1 MATKT
6 PKSGTGVKIDLSN
19 VDRSRDISQPLD
31 KLAPEER
38 LKVDSDYLAGS
49 ITDDLIDEITAAVDE
64 NNNKLMKFHGI
75 YMQDHRDYRDERRRQ
90 KLEPAY
96 TFMLRARL
104 PGGVCSPQQ
113 WLKIDE
119 LGRRYGGNTVRLTTR
134 QTFQFHHLMK
144 DSLRDVMVGLREV
157 GLDSKAACGDV
168 ARTVM
173 SGVHPGLSKLHKQV
187 YEQANLTSDH
197 AIHRTSAYE
206 EVWFGE
212 RPKRPRGDDEEP
224 FYGRQYMPRK
234 FKIGFAIPPSNDI
247 DIFSQDLG
255 FIAIASRGKL
265 TGFNVVIG
273 GGMGRTDRAP
283 ETYPRLGD
291 VIGFITVDQLL
302 PTVDAV
308 MGVQRDYGDRTVRA
322 HARFKYTIDD
332 KGLEWVKAAIE
343 DRLGFAL
350 APVKKFAFTSNG
362 DQLGWVTGDDKL
374 EHCTLWIE
382 NGRIVNHP
390 DRPLMDGLREIAKTG
405 KCVFRM
411 TPNQSLIL
419 SDVKPADRP
428 AIDALLERYNIA
440 PSQLSS
446 GLRAN
451 SMACVALPTCALAMA
466 ESERYLPE
474 LITKIERILE
484 RYELLDEPI
493 TIRSTGCPN
502 GCARPYI
509 AEIALTGR
517 APGKYNL
524 YLGAGFHGQRLNKML
539 LENAGEEAI
548 LAALDDALGRF
559 AREREDGEHF
569 GDFCVRAGIVPEVT
583 EGRFFNDPL
592 PVVS

>member
-1 MATKT
+1 MATT
-6 PKSGTGVKIDLSN
+6 SDTGLKIDLHN
-19 VDRSRDISQPLD
+19 VDRSNDISQPLSE
-31 KLAPEER
+31 LAPEET
-38 LKVDSDYLAGS
+38 LKYTSDYLKGT

-75 YMQDHRDYRDERRRQ
+75 YMQDHRDHRDERRRQ
-90 KLEPAY
+90 KLEPEY

-104 PGGVCSPQQ
+104 PGGVCTGEQ

-119 LGRRYGGNTVRLTTR
+119 LGRVYGGNTFRLTTR
-134 QTFQFHHLMK
+134 QTFQFHYLEK
-144 DSLRDVMVGLREV
+144 DALRDVMVGLREV

-187 YEQANLTSDH
+187 FEQATITSDH
-197 AIHRTSAYE
+197 VIHRTSAYE

-212 RPKRPRGDDEEP
+212 APAQPRGDDEEP

-247 DIFSQDLG
+247 DIYSQDLG

-265 TGFNVVIG
+265 VGFNVTIG

-283 ETYPRLGD
+283 ETYPRIAD
-291 VIGFITVDQLL
+291 VIGFITVDQLK
-302 PTVDAV
+302 PTLDAV
-308 MGVQRDYGDRTVRA
+308 MGVQRDYGDRRTRA
-322 HARFKYTIDD
+322 HARFKYTVDD
-332 KGLEWVKAAIE
+332 KGVDWIKAAIE
-343 DRLGFAL
+343 DRLGFQL
-350 APVKKFAFTSNG
+350 QPVKPFEFTSNG
-362 DQLGWVTGDDKL
+362 DAFGWVKGDDKL

-382 NGRIVNHP
+382 NGRIIDTP
-390 DRPLMDGLREIAKTG
+390 ERPLMTGLREIAKTG

-419 SDVKPADRP
+419 SDVKPKDR
-428 AIDALLERYNIA
+428 AEIDALLEAHNIA
-440 PSQLSS
+440 PKQISSQ
-446 GLRAN
+446 LRAN

-474 LITKIERILE
+474 LITKIEGILGK
-484 RYELLDEPI
+484 YDLLEEPI

-539 LENAGEEAI
+539 HENVGEDKILET
-548 LAALDDALGRF
+548 LDDALGRF
-559 AREREDGEHF
+559 AKDRNPGEHF
-569 GDFCVRAGIVPEVT
+569 GDFCIRAGIVAEVT
-583 EGRFFNDPL
+583 EGRFFND
-592 PVVS
+592 

>member
-1 MATKT
+1 MAT
-6 PKSGTGVKIDLSN
+6 SDTGLKIDLTN
-19 VDRSRDISQPLD
+19 VDRSNDISQPLSE
-31 KLAPEER
+31 LAPEET
-38 LKVDSDYLAGS
+38 LKYGSDYLKGT

-75 YMQDHRDYRDERRRQ
+75 YMQDHRDHRDERRRQ
-90 KLEPAY
+90 KLEPEY

-104 PGGVCSPQQ
+104 PGGVCTGEQ

-119 LGRRYGGNTVRLTTR
+119 LGRVYGGDTFRLTTR
-134 QTFQFHHLMK
+134 QTFQFHYLEK
-144 DSLRDVMVGLREV
+144 DALRDVMVGLREV

-173 SGVHPGLSKLHKQV
+173 SGVHPGLSRLHKQV
-187 YEQANLTSDH
+187 FEQATITSDH
-197 AIHRTSAYE
+197 VIHRTSAYE

-212 RPKRPRGDDEEP
+212 APAKPRGDDEEP

-247 DIFSQDLG
+247 DIYSQDLG

-265 TGFNVVIG
+265 VGFNVTIG

-283 ETYPRLGD
+283 ETYPRIAD
-291 VIGFITVDQLL
+291 VIGFITVDQLKATL
-302 PTVDAV
+302 DAV
-308 MGVQRDYGDRTVRA
+308 MGVQRDYGDRRTRA
-322 HARFKYTIDD
+322 HARFKYTVDD
-332 KGLEWVKAAIE
+332 KGVDWIKAAIE
-343 DRLGFAL
+343 DRLGFQL
-350 APVKKFAFTSNG
+350 QPVKPFEFTSNG
-362 DQLGWVTGDDKL
+362 DAFGWVTGDDGL

-382 NGRIVNHP
+382 NGRIIDTP
-390 DRPLMDGLREIAKTG
+390 ERPLMTGLREIAKTG

-419 SDVKPADRP
+419 SDVTAEDRP
-428 AIDALLERYNIA
+428 EIDALLEAHNIA
-440 PSQLSS
+440 PKQISSQ
-446 GLRAN
+446 LRAN

-474 LITKIERILE
+474 LITKIEGLLGKYDLLE
-484 RYELLDEPI
+484 EPI

-539 LENAGEEAI
+539 HENVGEDKILET
-548 LAALDDALGRF
+548 LDDALGRF
-559 AREREDGEHF
+559 AADRNPGEHF
-569 GDFCVRAGIVPEVT
+569 GDFCIRAGIVAEVT
-583 EGRFFNDPL
+583 EGRFFND
-592 PVVS
+592 

>member
-1 MATKT
+1 MAT
-6 PKSGTGVKIDLSN
+6 SDTGLKIDLTN
-19 VDRSRDISQPLD
+19 VDRSNDISQPLSE
-31 KLAPEER
+31 LAPEET
-38 LKVDSDYLAGS
+38 LKYGSDYLKGT
-49 ITDDLIDEITAAVDE
+49 ITDDLIDEITAAVYE

-75 YMQDHRDYRDERRRQ
+75 YMQDHRDHRDERRRQ
-90 KLEPAY
+90 KLEPEY

-104 PGGVCSPQQ
+104 PGGVCTGEQ

-119 LGRRYGGNTVRLTTR
+119 LGRVYGGDTFRLTTR
-134 QTFQFHHLMK
+134 QTFQFHYLEK
-144 DSLRDVMVGLREV
+144 DALRDVMVGLREV

-187 YEQANLTSDH
+187 FEQATITSDH
-197 AIHRTSAYE
+197 VIHRTSAYE

-212 RPKRPRGDDEEP
+212 APAQPRGDDEEP

-247 DIFSQDLG
+247 DIYSQDLG
-255 FIAIASRGKL
+255 FIAIANRGKL
-265 TGFNVVIG
+265 VGFNVTIG

-283 ETYPRLGD
+283 ETYPRIAD
-291 VIGFITVDQLL
+291 VIGFITVDQLK
-302 PTVDAV
+302 PTLDAV
-308 MGVQRDYGDRTVRA
+308 MGVQRDYGDRRTRA
-322 HARFKYTIDD
+322 HARFKYTVDD
-332 KGLEWVKAAIE
+332 KGVDWIKAAIE
-343 DRLGFAL
+343 DRLGFQL
-350 APVKKFAFTSNG
+350 QPVKPFEFTSNG
-362 DQLGWVTGDDKL
+362 DAFGWMTGDDKL

-382 NGRIVNHP
+382 NGRIVDTP
-390 DRPLMDGLREIAKTG
+390 ERPLMTGLREIAKTG

-419 SDVKPADRP
+419 SDVKPKDRP
-428 AIDALLERYNIA
+428 EIDALLEAHNIA
-440 PSQLSS
+440 PKQISSQ
-446 GLRAN
+446 LRAN

-474 LITKIERILE
+474 LITKIEGILGK
-484 RYELLDEPI
+484 YDLLEEPI

-539 LENAGEEAI
+539 HENVGEDKILET
-548 LAALDDALGRF
+548 LDDALGRF
-559 AREREDGEHF
+559 AAERNAGEHF
-569 GDFCVRAGIVPEVT
+569 GDFCIRAGIVAEVT
-583 EGRFFNDPL
+583 EGRFFND
-592 PVVS
+592 

>member
-1 MATKT
+1 MAT
-6 PKSGTGVKIDLSN
+6 SDTGLKIDLTN
-19 VDRSRDISQPLD
+19 VDRSNDISQPLSE
-31 KLAPEER
+31 LAPEET
-38 LKVDSDYLAGS
+38 LKYGSDYLKGT

-75 YMQDHRDYRDERRRQ
+75 YMQDHRDHRDERRRQ
-90 KLEPAY
+90 KLEPEY

-104 PGGVCSPQQ
+104 PGGVCTGEQ

-119 LGRRYGGNTVRLTTR
+119 LGRVYGGDTFRLTTR
-134 QTFQFHHLMK
+134 QTFQFHYLEK
-144 DSLRDVMVGLREV
+144 DALRDVMVGLREV

-187 YEQANLTSDH
+187 FEQATITSDH
-197 AIHRTSAYE
+197 VIHRTSAYE

-212 RPKRPRGDDEEP
+212 APAQPRGDDEEP

-247 DIFSQDLG
+247 DIYSQDLG
-255 FIAIASRGKL
+255 FIAVADESGDLK
-265 TGFNVVIG
+265 GFNITIG

-283 ETYPRLGD
+283 ETYPRIAD
-291 VIGFITVDQLL
+291 VIGFITVDQLKPAL
-302 PTVDAV
+302 DAV
-308 MGVQRDYGDRTVRA
+308 MGVQRDYGNRRVRA
-322 HARFKYTIDD
+322 RARFKYTVDD
-332 KGLEWVKAAIE
+332 KGLNWVKAAIE
-343 DRLGFAL
+343 DRLGFQL
-350 APVKKFAFTSNG
+350 GPIAPFEFTSNG
-362 DQLGWVTGDDKL
+362 DAFGWVTGDDGL

-382 NGRIVNHP
+382 NGRIIDAP
-390 DRPLMDGLREIAKTG
+390 GRPLMTGLREIAKTG

-419 SDVKPADRP
+419 SDVTAEDRP
-428 AIDALLERYNIA
+428 EIDALLEAHNIA
-440 PSQLSS
+440 PKQISSQ
-446 GLRAN
+446 LRAN

-474 LITKIERILE
+474 LITKIE
-484 RYELLDEPI
+484 ELLGKYDLLEEPI

-539 LENAGEEAI
+539 HENVGEEKI
-548 LAALDDALGRF
+548 LETLDDALGRF
-559 AREREDGEHF
+559 AAERNAGEHF
-569 GDFCVRAGIVPEVT
+569 GDFCIRVGIVPEVT
-583 EGRFFNDPL
+583 EGRFFND
-592 PVVS
+592 